1 MIRQIVKD
9 TFFLSQKST
18 PATPADKA
26 AVQDLLDTVR
36 AHAGHCAGM
45 AANMIGVHK
54 QIIAFDNNGEY
65 MLMLNPEILRAS
77 GEYEA
82 QESCLS
88 LLGGPRPTKR
98 FRKIK
103 VQYQTLD
110 FKLRQKNFEGWT
122 AQIVQHEIDHLKG
135 ILI

>member
-54 QIIAFDNNGEY
+54 RIIAFNAGP
-65 MLMLNPEILRAS
+65 LAVVLINPVIVRREKP
-77 GEYEA
+77 YEA
-82 QESCLS
+82 EEGCLS
-88 LLGGPRPTKR
+88 LSGT
-98 FRKIK
+98 RKTTRYALIE
-103 VQYQTLD
+103 VEYLD
-110 FKLRQKNFEGWT
+110 QAFKARRQVYEGWI
-122 AQIVQHEIDHLKG
+122 AQVIQHEVDHCDG
-135 ILI
+135 VLI